1 MKRSKRRR
9 LYAAAALQGMLAA
22 DAALSGPRWSGPGA
36 GEDYQRGGGKWV
48 NPKGVA
54 KQAFEIADAM
64 LKQERK

>member
-1 MKRSKRRR
+1 
-9 LYAAAALQGMLAA
+9 MLAA

-54 KQAFEIADAM
+54 KQAFDIADAM